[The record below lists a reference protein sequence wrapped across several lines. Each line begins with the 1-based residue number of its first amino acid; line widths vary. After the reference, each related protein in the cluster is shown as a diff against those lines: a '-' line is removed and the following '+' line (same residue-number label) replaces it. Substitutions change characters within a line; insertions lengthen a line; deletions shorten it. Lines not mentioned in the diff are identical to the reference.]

1 MTKSPVRLK
10 LVRDRLAA
18 VGEYLDA
25 LRALPQETEEEF
37 LGDRRNPDSAESL
50 LRRALEALF
59 DVSRHLL
66 AKGLGKGALEYKEV
80 ARLAVDHGL
89 LADAELGR
97 RFQEM
102 AGFRNRLTHFYN
114 EVTPREIYGVLCHDL
129 GDLEAVA
136 VALRGAAG
144 RLAEGDDEPG
154 GDSVDGQDAS

>member
-18 VGEYLDA
+18 VDDYLGA
-25 LRALPQETEEEF
+25 LRALPQDTEAQF
-37 LGDRRNPDSAESL
+37 LADRRNPDSAESL

-66 AKGLGKGALEYKEV
+66 AKGVGKGALEYKEV

-89 LADAELGR
+89 LTDEELGR
-97 RFQEM
+97 RFQDM

-114 EVTPREIYGVLCHDL
+114 EVTPHEIYGVVCHDL

-136 VALRGAAG
+136 LALRDAAG
-144 RLAEGDDEPG
+144 RLAESDAGPG
-154 GDSVDGQDAS
+154 NGSG